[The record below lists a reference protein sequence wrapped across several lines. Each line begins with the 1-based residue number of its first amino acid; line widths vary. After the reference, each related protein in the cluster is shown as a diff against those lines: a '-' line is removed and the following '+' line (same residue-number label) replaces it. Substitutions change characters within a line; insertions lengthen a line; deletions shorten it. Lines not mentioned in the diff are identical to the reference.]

1 MSESKNLKNM
11 GAAAIATV
19 VLAVS
24 TLLGIA
30 IITQMKTNS
39 YIDNTTADNFISG
52 LAVFGTFMGLITLVL
67 VAKIILG
74 LVRGGMG
81 GE

>member
-1 MSESKNLKNM
+1 MSESNLKSM

-39 YIDNTTADNFISG
+39 YIDNTTADNFITG
-52 LAVFGTFMGLITLVL
+52 LGVFGTFMGLITLVL

-81 GE
+81 GN